1 MITSTKNHIKKRQ
14 RIVLVGIPASP
25 GYAMGLCHTINNR
38 EITIVEETLPNDR
51 LAQEEQLFLK
61 AINNTI
67 KEIVQIKQITVNRLG
82 IDEGRI
88 FDAHLMILKDP
99 TLINGILDKI
109 KKENKNAQWAVHT
122 QITQLISTFES
133 NKSALMRDR
142 AMDLKDLYHRLM
154 GALDDSGPVITQ
166 DEIGNG
172 VILVAHELN
181 PSTLISLKKNQ
192 VIAFATDS
200 GGRTS
205 HVSILARSMEIPAV
219 SGLRNVSAMIQP
231 NDYLIVDGTGGMIII
246 NPNEEDIR
254 KFEEKLEVFQR
265 QQRELFTMRQLE
277 PMTRDGKYITLHANI
292 ELALEAD
299 KVLDYGASGIG
310 LYRSEFLF
318 FRKGLPSFE
327 EQVEAYQYILN
338 ALAPNS
344 VTIRTLDAG
353 GDKLV
358 TDISMSNE
366 ANPFMGWRS
375 IRVCLDRED
384 LFKEQ
389 LKALLTANTHGNL
402 RILLPMI
409 SSMQELRRSKE
420 HIETCKKELESQG
433 IFSPKVELGI
443 MIEVPAAV
451 MLVDKLAKEVDFF
464 SIGTNDLIQFTLA
477 VDRTNELISSMFQ
490 PHHPAV
496 LNMIHKT
503 VMAAH
508 REGIPVAVCG
518 EMSADPMSTLL
529 LVGLGVDELSM
540 TPWSIMECK
549 KIIRSINF
557 EDVHETAQKV
567 LKMDD
572 TESVKAYL
580 KKKFSQ
586 TITDLG
592 LSSFISAQELDGESN
607 QSLISNLHEN

>member
-1 MITSTKNHIKKRQ
+1 
-14 RIVLVGIPASP
+14 
-25 GYAMGLCHTINNR
+25 
-38 EITIVEETLPNDR
+38 
-51 LAQEEQLFLK
+51 
-61 AINNTI
+61 
-67 KEIVQIKQITVNRLG
+67 
-82 IDEGRI
+82 
-88 FDAHLMILKDP
+88 MILKDP
-99 TLINGILDKI
+99 TLVNGILDQI
-109 KKENKNAQWAVHT
+109 KKEKKNVQWAVHT
-122 QITQLISTFES
+122 QVTALISDFES
-133 NKSALMRDR
+133 HKSALMRDR

-154 GALDDSGPVITQ
+154 GALDDSGPVIME
-166 DEIGNG
+166 DAISKGA
-172 VILVAHELN
+172 VLIAHELT
-181 PSTLISLKKNQ
+181 PSILISLKKGQ
-192 VIAFATDS
+192 VLAFATDS

-219 SGLRNVSAMIQP
+219 SGLRNISAMVGSEDTI
-231 NDYLIVDGTGGMIII
+231 IVDGTGGMIII
-246 NPNEEDIR
+246 NPNDDDVR
-254 KFEEKLEVFQR
+254 KYEEKLEVFNR

-277 PMTRDGKYITLHANI
+277 PMTRDGKYITLHSNI
-292 ELALEAD
+292 ELVIEAD
-299 KVLDYGASGIG
+299 KVLDYGSSGVG

-318 FRKGLPSFE
+318 FRKGLPTFE
-327 EQVEAYQYILN
+327 EQVEAYKYILN
-338 ALAPNS
+338 SLAPHC

-353 GDKLV
+353 GDKLIP
-358 TDISMSNE
+358 DISAANE

-375 IRVCLDRED
+375 IRVCLDHEE

-389 LKALLTANTHGNL
+389 LKALLVANTKGNL

-409 SSMQELRRSKE
+409 SSMQELRRSKL
-420 HIETCKKELESQG
+420 HIENCKKELESEG
-433 IFSPKVELGI
+433 IFCHDVELGV

-503 VMAAH
+503 VMAGH
-508 REGIPVAVCG
+508 REGISVAVCG
-518 EMSADPMSTLL
+518 EMSADPMSSLL

-549 KIIRSINF
+549 KIIRSINY
-557 EDVHETAQKV
+557 EDVRETAQNV

-572 TESVKAYL
+572 TESVNAYL
-580 KKKFSQ
+580 KKKYSQ

-592 LSSFISAQELDGESN
+592 ISSFISSPELNEDVNS
-607 QSLISNLHEN
+607 

>member
-1 MITSTKNHIKKRQ
+1 MITSTKNPIKKRQ

-25 GYAMGLCHTINNR
+25 GYAMGHCHTISNR
-38 EITIVEETLPNDR
+38 EVTVVEETLPNER

-67 KEIVQIKQITVNRLG
+67 KDIVQIKQITVNRLG

-99 TLINGILDKI
+99 TLVNGILDQI

-122 QITQLISTFES
+122 QITHLISSFES
-133 NKSALMRDR
+133 HKSALMRDR

-154 GALDDSGPVITQ
+154 GALEDSGPVISE

-172 VILVAHELN
+172 VILVGHELN
-181 PSTLISLKKNQ
+181 PSTLISLKKDQ

-219 SGLRNVSAMIQP
+219 SGLRNVSAMVQP
-231 NDYLIVDGTGGMIII
+231 EDSIIVDGTGGMIII
-246 NPNEEDIR
+246 NPNDDDVR
-254 KFEEKLEVFQR
+254 KYEEKLEVFKR

-292 ELALEAD
+292 ELTIEAD

-327 EQVEAYQYILN
+327 EQVQAYQYILN
-338 ALAPNS
+338 ALTPNS

-358 TDISMSNE
+358 ADISISNE

-375 IRVCLDRED
+375 IRVCLDHED

-389 LKALLTANTHGNL
+389 LKALITANTQGNL

-409 SSMQELRRSKE
+409 SSMQELRRSKA
-420 HIETCKKELESQG
+420 HIETCKKELEAKG
-433 IFSPKVELGI
+433 IFSPKIELGI

-451 MLVDKLAKEVDFF
+451 VLVDKFAKEVDFF

-549 KIIRSINF
+549 KIIRSINY
-557 EDVHETAQKV
+557 EDVRETAHNV

-572 TESVKAYL
+572 TESINAYL
-580 KKKFSQ
+580 KKKYSQ

-592 LSSFISAQELDGESN
+592 ISSFISSGDLDGDSN
-607 QSLISNLHEN
+607 PS

>member
-1 MITSTKNHIKKRQ
+1 MITSTKNHTKKRQ

-25 GYAMGLCHTINNR
+25 GYAMGHCHTISNR
-38 EITIVEETLPNDR
+38 EVTVVEETLPNDR

-61 AINNTI
+61 AVNNTI
-67 KEIVQIKQITVNRLG
+67 KELAQIKQITVNRLG

-99 TLINGILDKI
+99 TLVNGILDQI

-133 NKSALMRDR
+133 HKSALMRDR

-154 GALDDSGPVITQ
+154 GALDDSGPVIIG

-231 NDYLIVDGTGGMIII
+231 EDNIIVDGTGGMIII

-254 KFEEKLEVFQR
+254 KFEEKLEVFKR

-292 ELALEAD
+292 ELTSEAD

-327 EQVEAYQYILN
+327 EQLEAYQY
-338 ALAPNS
+338 
-344 VTIRTLDAG
+344 V
-353 GDKLV
+353 
-358 TDISMSNE
+358 
-366 ANPFMGWRS
+366 
-375 IRVCLDRED
+375 
-384 LFKEQ
+384 
-389 LKALLTANTHGNL
+389 
-402 RILLPMI
+402 
-409 SSMQELRRSKE
+409 
-420 HIETCKKELESQG
+420 
-433 IFSPKVELGI
+433 
-443 MIEVPAAV
+443 
-451 MLVDKLAKEVDFF
+451 
-464 SIGTNDLIQFTLA
+464 
-477 VDRTNELISSMFQ
+477 
-490 PHHPAV
+490 
-496 LNMIHKT
+496 
-503 VMAAH
+503 
-508 REGIPVAVCG
+508 
-518 EMSADPMSTLL
+518 
-529 LVGLGVDELSM
+529 
-540 TPWSIMECK
+540 
-549 KIIRSINF
+549 
-557 EDVHETAQKV
+557 
-567 LKMDD
+567 
-572 TESVKAYL
+572 
-580 KKKFSQ
+580 
-586 TITDLG
+586 
-592 LSSFISAQELDGESN
+592 
-607 QSLISNLHEN
+607 